1 MCHVLKKNRVFNSV
15 LLNCIMGCMRDEPFL
30 VSEIAVKQPLQVE
43 FVSHR
48 VVFYLIRYLCA

>member
-15 LLNCIMGCMRDEPFL
+15 LLNGIMGCMRDEPFL